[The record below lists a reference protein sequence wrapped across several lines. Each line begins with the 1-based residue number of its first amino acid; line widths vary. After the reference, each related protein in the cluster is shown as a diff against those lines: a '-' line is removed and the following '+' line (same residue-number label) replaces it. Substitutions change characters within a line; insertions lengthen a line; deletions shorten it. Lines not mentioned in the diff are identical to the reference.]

1 MPGLAQR
8 KEQFTNGS
16 STPPCSLSANGFWSK
31 NSDDVSYN
39 QLQKFWS
46 ELSPQSRQKLLRI
59 DKQSLFEQARKNMY
73 CSRCNGLLLEGFLQI
88 AMYGKSLQ
96 QEGVDAH
103 FPCSRPGDL
112 KKQNNDGSSIIN
124 GCQDEI
130 QDPSVHPWGGL
141 TTTRDGSL
149 TLMNC
154 YLYSKSLKGLQI
166 VFHGARARERE
177 RELLYP
183 DACGGGGRGWIS
195 QGIVSYGRGH
205 GTRETCA
212 LHTARLSCDTLVDFW
227 SALGEET
234 RLSLLRMKEEDF
246 IERLMY
252 RFDSKRFCR
261 DCRRNV
267 IREFKE
273 LKELKRMR
281 REPRCTSWFCVAD
294 SAFQYEVSVD
304 SVQAD
309 WRQTFADASVAYHH
323 FEWAVG
329 TSEGKCDILEFENV
343 GLNGCVRANG
353 LDLAG
358 LSACFITLRAWRLD
372 GRCTELSVKAHSLKG
387 QQCVHCR
394 LIVGDGYVTITKG
407 ESIRR
412 FFEHAEEAEEEED
425 DDSIDKDGN
434 ELDGECSRPQ
444 KHAKSPEL
452 AREFLLDAATVIFK
466 EQVEKA
472 FREGTAR
479 QNAHSIFVCLALKLL
494 EERVHVACKEII
506 TLEKQ
511 MKLLEEEEKEK
522 REEEERKERRRTK
535 EREKKL
541 RRKERL
547 KEKEKEKEKRC
558 SESNG
563 VLCSEISKEESSA
576 VADMEQNNPTSW
588 RNPVIEIDETNLLR
602 DDSPNI
608 EDEEFSSECGTLKT
622 QDLSY
627 DDCDEEISNTKEETG
642 QSSFEQSMHSHRR
655 PRGKK
660 EFQLDMPMKW
670 SDRRR
675 YAAVSENGLMIGR
688 SEPRYYG
695 ENFVTSSRVI
705 NGLNRQS
712 RINVPSKSN
721 GRNVGPKYNEKF
733 YSSKNWTNDRCDIH
747 SCSCSLNNEYKIRVE
762 QHSPMTR
769 VSRETKPTC
778 QPESARD
785 TSKQIYR
792 GSKNNHIDY
801 MHESNGRMKSK
812 IILGNYSSRDL
823 FQSKKVWEPTDSQ
836 KKYPRSN
843 SDSDVIL
850 RSTKVQGAQSDMIK
864 SSIGEAIESGENN
877 DGECN
882 SKRSGGVDESCQND
896 FHVEAEGSCSSTEIA
911 SEEPGICLTGG
922 SALNNSSDLTQSST
936 LSSDNCSSCLSEG
949 DNNTTSSNHENPESS
964 TTSDSEDV
972 SQQSEVRDNSAC
984 MGNVL
989 SDCHEVRIE
998 NNNQN
1003 ANGECL
1009 TRSSTS
1015 LIGPSLD
1022 GIRSDPLGNL
1032 VEITQNFD
1040 NGFSAANVCSQP
1052 QSILPPVSNQNI
1064 QFPVFQAPSAVGYF
1078 HQNPVSWPA
1087 APTNGLMPFP
1097 HPNHYLYAGPLGYGL
1112 NEDPRFCLQYGA
1124 LQQPTPLFNPAV
1136 PVYQPVARANVL
1148 NAEEQTRV
1156 SKPGSLQEHI
1166 NGSFAE
1172 RAVPARA
1179 ISKKPALNGEV
1190 NDNSAKSLENNSDF
1204 SLFHF
1209 GGPVAL
1215 STGCKSTLASSNGSS
1230 TVGDFSSKSSGD
1242 NVEKVHTCNKKET
1255 TAMEEYNLF
1264 AASNNL
1270 SICWTQID
1278 LFSSI
1283 VEYTCYGIQ
1292 IYIFKCE
1299 SHDFVEAKHAK
1310 FASNMKYDVEMNG
1323 LFGGDDGGGKERGKK
1338 EKRYHATASWMHFGG
1353 EGVRSLSL
1361 AIVVLDDES

>member
-8 KEQFTNGS
+8 NEHQLTNGS
-16 STPPCSLSANGFWSK
+16 STPTCSLSANRFWSK
-31 NSDDVSYN
+31 NSDEVCYN
-39 QLQKFWS
+39 QLQKFWI
-46 ELSPQSRQKLLRI
+46 ELSLQARQKLLRI

-103 FPCSRPGDL
+103 FPCNRSGGL
-112 KKQNNDGSSIIN
+112 KKLNNDESSIIN

-130 QDPSVHPWGGL
+130 QDPSIHPWGGL
-141 TTTRDGSL
+141 TTSRDGSL
-149 TLMNC
+149 TLMSC

-166 VFHGARARERE
+166 VFDGARARERE

-273 LKELKRMR
+273 LKELRRMC

-294 SAFQYEVSVD
+294 SAFQYEVSDD

-309 WRQTFADASVAYHH
+309 WRQTFADASGTYHH

-329 TSEGKCDILEFENV
+329 TTEGKSDILEFENV
-343 GLNGCVRANG
+343 GLNGCVRASG
-353 LDLAG
+353 LDLGG
-358 LSACFITLRAWRLD
+358 LSACFVTLRAWRLD
-372 GRCTELSVKAHSLKG
+372 GRCTELTVKAHSLKG

-425 DDSIDKDGN
+425 DDSVDKDGN

-452 AREFLLDAATVIFK
+452 AREFLLDAATIIFK
-466 EQVEKA
+466 EQACLALVEKA

-494 EERVHVACKEII
+494 EDRVHVACKEII

-547 KEKEKEKEKRC
+547 KGKEKEKKC
-558 SESNG
+558 SESNDALG
-563 VLCSEISKEESSA
+563 SPEISKKELSA
-576 VADMEQNNPTSW
+576 VADMEQNTPISCSNL
-588 RNPVIEIDETNLLR
+588 VIETDETNLLR

-608 EDEEFSSECGTLKT
+608 EDEEFSSECSTLKP

-627 DDCDEEISNTKEETG
+627 DDCEEEISNAEDEMG
-642 QSSFEQSMHSHRR
+642 QSTIEQSMFSHRKLR
-655 PRGKK
+655 CRK

-675 YAAVSENGLMIGR
+675 YAVVSENSVMVCR
-688 SEPRYYG
+688 SEPRHYG
-695 ENFVTSSRVI
+695 ESFVTSSRVM

-712 RINVPSKSN
+712 RINFPTKSN
-721 GRNVGPKYNEKF
+721 CRNVGPPKYNEKF
-733 YSSKNWTNDRCDIH
+733 YSSKNRMNEKCDIH
-747 SCSCSLNNEYKIRVE
+747 SCSCSLNNESKTRVE

-769 VSRETKPTC
+769 VRRETKPTC
-778 QPESARD
+778 QSESARD
-785 TSKQIYR
+785 TSKQFCR
-792 GSKNNHIDY
+792 GNKNNQVDY
-801 MHESNGRMKSK
+801 MHESNGRPKSK
-812 IILGNYSSRDL
+812 IISGNCPTRDL
-823 FQSKKVWEPTDSQ
+823 FQSKKVWEPIESQ
-836 KKYPRSN
+836 KKYPCSN
-843 SDSDVIL
+843 SDSDAIL
-850 RSTKVQGAQSDMIK
+850 RSTKVEGTQSDLVK
-864 SSIGEAIESGENN
+864 LSIGEAVDSGGN
-877 DGECN
+877 DDKECN
-882 SKRSGGVDESCQND
+882 SKRFSGMDESCQND

-911 SEEPGICLTGG
+911 LEESGICPTGG
-922 SALNNSSDLTQSST
+922 FALNNSSDPTQSST
-936 LSSDNCSSCLSEG
+936 FSSDNCSSCLSEG
-949 DNNTTSSNHENPESS
+949 DNNTTSSNHENTESS
-964 TTSDSEDV
+964 ITSDSEDV
-972 SQQSEVRDNSAC
+972 SQQSEVRNNSDC
-984 MGNVL
+984 VETVL
-989 SDCHEVRIE
+989 SHCHEVAVE
-998 NNNQN
+998 NSQN
-1003 ANGECL
+1003 ASGEGL
-1009 TRSSTS
+1009 TRKSSS
-1015 LIGPSLD
+1015 LIGLSLD
-1022 GIRSDPLGNL
+1022 GTRNYALGNL
-1032 VEITQNFD
+1032 VETAQNFD
-1040 NGFSAANVCSQP
+1040 NCFSTTNVCSQL
-1052 QSILPPVSNQNI
+1052 QSMLPPLSNQNI
-1064 QFPVFQAPSAVGYF
+1064 HFPVFQAPSAMGYF

-1087 APTNGLMPFP
+1087 APTNGLIPFP
-1097 HPNHYLYAGPLGYGL
+1097 HSNPYLFAGPLGYGL
-1112 NEDPRFCLQYGA
+1112 NEDPRFSLRYGA
-1124 LQQPTPLFNPAV
+1124 LQQPTSLFNPGV

-1148 NAEEQTRV
+1148 NAEERTQV
-1156 SKPGSLQEHI
+1156 SKPASLPEHL
-1166 NGSFAE
+1166 NGSVAE
-1172 RAVPARA
+1172 MVFPAGP
-1179 ISKKPALNGEV
+1179 ISKRPASHGEV
-1190 NDNSAKSLENNSDF
+1190 RHDNSSKPLENKNDF

-1215 STGCKSTLASSNGSS
+1215 STGCKSAFTSLNGD
-1230 TVGDFSSKSSGD
+1230 TVGDFSSKSSAD
-1242 NVEKVHTCNKKET
+1242 HVEKVHNCNKKET
-1255 TAMEEYNLF
+1255 PAMEEYNLF

-1270 SICWTQID
+1270 RFSI
-1278 LFSSI
+1278 F
-1283 VEYTCYGIQ
+1283 
-1292 IYIFKCE
+1292 
-1299 SHDFVEAKHAK
+1299 
-1310 FASNMKYDVEMNG
+1310 
-1323 LFGGDDGGGKERGKK
+1323 
-1338 EKRYHATASWMHFGG
+1338 
-1353 EGVRSLSL
+1353 
-1361 AIVVLDDES
+1361 